1 MLRKISTITAMAL
14 VLASAACNSI
24 SGPADDGGSTGRNSD
39 PVRPSQEVSE
49 KVCIDDLR
57 AVDITSP
64 GESQQLHGGQL
75 AMVTWETREICG
87 GYWADVRVSYDGGQ
101 NFVLLGETKNARSM
115 AWRLPELDGV
125 ALVVDV
131 TITDSHGSVSD
142 RIALS
147 RELRTRNPNP
157 DRNPD
162 EHD

>member
-24 SGPADDGGSTGRNSD
+24 SGVDEGGTTGRNSD

-64 GESQQLHGGQL
+64 GESQQLEGGQL

-87 GYWADVRVSYDGGQ
+87 GFWADVRVSYDGGQ
-101 NFVLLGETKNARSM
+101 SYVILGETKNARSM

-125 ALVVDV
+125 ALVVEV
-131 TITDSHGSVSD
+131 TVTDNYGSVSD
-142 RIALS
+142 RLALAN
-147 RELRTRNPNP
+147 RLYTRDPNP